1 MIKRLQR
8 KFILIN
14 MMLIGIVLVVVF
26 SALLYVNHNKYV
38 NDSIGALSRIVD
50 SKESQPMIPEIKN
63 GFDNKAPSD
72 NKESPFDDLFFTS
85 FWVKLNTDGSIQ
97 SSKMNNISISDDN
110 LNKII
115 QLVQKNEALVDTLPS
130 YQLRY
135 MKKTFDNQTILA
147 FVSTKNETSAMNN
160 LILISVVSLTSA
172 LFAFLIISF
181 FLSKWALA
189 PVQKAWTQQKQFI
202 ADASHELK
210 TPLTVILANQ
220 DILLSSPDQTIQE
233 QRKWIESS
241 AFEGKRMKHL
251 IEDMLFLA
259 KNDDQKAQQDFQT
272 LNLSDL
278 ILNRVLLYESLAF
291 EQGVELQTQL
301 KDSIFISGHSS
312 QLIQLF
318 SILLDNACK
327 YSPAKSVVSIQL
339 YQDHKI
345 HFTINNPG
353 PAILKEDLPHLFD
366 RFYRGDKSREFNGSG
381 YGLGLSIASSIVD
394 VHHGR
399 INVTSS
405 EAEGTTFHITF
416 PSCS

>member
-14 MMLIGIVLVVVF
+14 MTLIGIVLIVVF
-26 SALLYVNHNKYV
+26 SVLLYVNHNKYV

-50 SKESQPMIPEIKN
+50 SKETQPMIPEIKN
-63 GFDNKAPSD
+63 NFDEKAPPSD
-72 NKESPFDDLFFTS
+72 SLFFAS
-85 FWVKLNTDGSIQ
+85 FWVKLGADGSIL
-97 SSKMNNISISDDN
+97 SSKMNNISISDDT
-110 LNKII
+110 LKKLVK
-115 QLVQKNEALVDTLPS
+115 LVQKNDSLVDTIPS

-135 MKKTFDNQTILA
+135 MKKTFDSQTILA
-147 FVSTKNETSAMNN
+147 FVSTKNETSAMNS
-160 LILISVVSLTSA
+160 LIIISAVSLLGA
-172 LFAFLIISF
+172 LLAFLIISF

-220 DILLSSPDQTIQE
+220 EILLTSPDQTIQE

-241 AFEGKRMKHL
+241 SFEGKRMKNL

-259 KNDDQKAQQDFQT
+259 KNDVQKSQQDFQT
-272 LNLSDL
+272 INLSDL
-278 ILNRVLLYESLAF
+278 ILNRVLLFESLAF
-291 EQGVELQTQL
+291 EQGIELQTQIE
-301 KDSIFISGHSS
+301 DSIFMSGHSS

-327 YSPAKSVVSIQL
+327 YSPAKSMISIQL

-345 HFTINNPG
+345 HFLIKNPG
-353 PAILKEDLPHLFD
+353 PPIPKEDLPHIFD
-366 RFYRGDKSREFNGSG
+366 RFYRSDKSREFKGNG

-394 VHHGR
+394 VHHGK
-399 INVTSS
+399 INVTSN
-405 EAEGTTFHITF
+405 EIEGTTFHIIF
-416 PSCS
+416 PTCS